1 MAEIKYEIHKHL
13 GVLNVNSRGWK
24 KEINIISWN
33 ERKPKIDIR
42 EWDENHERMG
52 KGITLS
58 REEAL
63 ELKNILDEFDFDELE
78 D

>member
-42 EWDENHERMG
+42 EWDENHEKMS
-52 KGITLS
+52 KGITLTADEV
-58 REEAL
+58 R
-63 ELKNILDEFDFDELE
+63 ELKKILE
-78 D
+78 DMDEESLEV